1 VAEFLHQLL
10 AGIVTGGIYASLAL
24 ALVMIFQSTHHVNF
38 AQGEMAM
45 FCTYIALALINL
57 GVPYWIAFVL
67 TILFG
72 MLLGALIQR
81 LLMQPLANAPVLSAV
96 GVFIGLLLIFNA
108 LAGALFGFTIKK
120 FPSPFGGGAG
130 LLGGY
135 LSPQDIGSTAVTM
148 IVLLAVWA
156 FFRFT
161 RLGLA
166 LRAAAYNPSS
176 ARLVGVNVDRM
187 LALGWA
193 MAAGIGAVAG
203 MMVAPVVFLD
213 PNMMQGILLYAF
225 AGALLGGI
233 TNPLGAV
240 LGGVLVGVI
249 ENLAGAYLVGDALKL
264 TIALVIIVGVLV
276 VRPAGLL
283 GRTIVVRV

>member
-1 VAEFLHQLL
+1 MAGFLHQLL

-45 FCTYIALALINL
+45 FCTYIALALVNL

-72 MLLGALIQR
+72 MVLGALIQR

-120 FPSPFGGGAG
+120 FPSPFGGGSG

-135 LSPQDIGSTAVTM
+135 LSPQDIGSTGVTL
-148 IVLLAVWA
+148 IVLLSVWA

-176 ARLVGVNVDRM
+176 ARLVGVSVDRM

-193 MAAGIGAVAG
+193 LAAGIGAVAG

-240 LGGVLVGVI
+240 IGGVLVGVI

-264 TIALVIIVGVLV
+264 TVALVIIVAVLV